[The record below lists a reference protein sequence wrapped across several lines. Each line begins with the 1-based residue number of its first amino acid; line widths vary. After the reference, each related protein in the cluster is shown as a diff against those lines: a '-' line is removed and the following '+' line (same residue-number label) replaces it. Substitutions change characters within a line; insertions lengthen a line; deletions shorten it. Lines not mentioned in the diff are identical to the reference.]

1 MIDIGRIH
9 VVESGNTVYYS
20 NQVASEPTVF
30 FGQQDNYAPPPY
42 PGQST
47 GFCSQCGVARQ
58 GLTAKFCS
66 SCGQLYSKY

>member
-1 MIDIGRIH
+1 VIDIGRTG
-9 VVESGNTVYYS
+9 VVGNGSAVYCS

-42 PGQST
+42 PGLST

-66 SCGQLYSKY
+66 SCGQLFNKY